1 MKIIWIAVVLLMV
14 SGASLGEDARER
26 FAGKSGCQPE
36 LRWAPGTYSIRL
48 DKSRRTRLSAYT
60 VGRQN
65 LLFIIQYADG
75 QDRCGIIRDFVKPK
89 DASSS
94 FVWDCWDLET
104 PKRSSWVRGRRS
116 TPGSTARQ
124 WRPGRPAAEGYVSFH
139 LPASQGAPLDLAQ
152 EMTTEGISSPLRRS
166 VASAAANDEPIG
178 SSTISVEFCARTAQ
192 S

>member
-1 MKIIWIAVVLLMV
+1 MKIIWIAMVLLMV
-14 SGASLGEDARER
+14 SGASLGEDARGQ

-94 FVWDCWDLET
+94 FVWDCWDPRDAQAVVGT
-104 PKRSSWVRGRRS
+104 WPSKHPRVYGPAMDAWKM
-116 TPGSTARQ
+116 
-124 WRPGRPAAEGYVSFH
+124 AAEGYVSFH

-178 SSTISVEFCARTAQ
+178 SRTISVEFCARTAQ